1 MAKHTDKKVSPE
13 QLSQLMD
20 GEWQDIDPSECVA
33 HACGDD
39 AMRDTWNRWH
49 LIRDVARG
57 ESITAPEQGAMLASR
72 IHSAIADEPTYSNV
86 RSILGGSTGAMPGAG
101 SPIES
106 APGVVPRRRSFA
118 WGQFAAGGA
127 LAASVAVATVF
138 GLDMI
143 GGSSGA
149 PDNAAV
155 QSVASIDVPGA
166 QLVSAVSTSAPL
178 VASRLADVELVSH
191 TTGTGSHWVSVDG
204 NGELQR
210 SEVED
215 RLNMFLSQHLEHSPT
230 SQRAGMLPYSSLVG
244 YDTAPA
250 EPEDR

>member
-20 GEWQDIDPSECVA
+20 GEWQDIDPAECVA

-57 ESITAPEQGAMLASR
+57 ESIIAPEHGALLASR

-86 RSILGGSTGAMPGAG
+86 RSILGGSTEPQP
-101 SPIES
+101 S
-106 APGVVPRRRSFA
+106 VVPRRRSFA

-149 PDNAAV
+149 PDNAVA

-166 QLVSAVSTSAPL
+166 QLVSTVSTSAPL
-178 VASRLADVELVSH
+178 AASRLADVELVSH
-191 TTGTGSHWVSVDG
+191 TTGTGSHWVSVNG

-230 SQRAGMLPYSSLVG
+230 SQRVGMLPYSSLVG
-244 YDTAPA
+244 YDAAPA
-250 EPEDR
+250 EPDDR